1 MDDQNSKPKGY
12 MTEQEMEAIC
22 KRVEEINEIIR
33 LAYRENRID
42 IVEQMID
49 EIKELESRLN
59 HKGYLC

>member
-1 MDDQNSKPKGY
+1 MADQNSKNGET

>member
-1 MDDQNSKPKGY
+1 